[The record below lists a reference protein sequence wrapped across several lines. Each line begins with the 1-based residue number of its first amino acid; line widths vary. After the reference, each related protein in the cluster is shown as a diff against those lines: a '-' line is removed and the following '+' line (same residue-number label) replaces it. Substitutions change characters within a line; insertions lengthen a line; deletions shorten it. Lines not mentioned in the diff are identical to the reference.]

1 MFATN
6 PHLRIKPAQL
16 KIAPLGRCF
25 SHAEACR
32 IASQAMSGVA
42 NTVLIDLASAED
54 ATTSAFAQL
63 VILRRTLLSLGRAL
77 CLPGLRDRTAGIF
90 EVNRLAGVLPSI

>member
-16 KIAPLGRCF
+16 KIAPRGRCF
-25 SHAEACR
+25 SHADACR
-32 IASQAMSGVA
+32 VAIQAIDGKA
-42 NTVLIDLASAED
+42 NSILIDLACAED

-63 VILRRTLLSLGRAL
+63 VILRRTLLSLGRDL
-77 CLPGLRDRTAGIF
+77 CLTGLRDRTAGIF

>member
-6 PHLRIKPAQL
+6 PHLRIKPAQQ
-16 KIAPLGRCF
+16 KIAPMGRCF

-32 IASQAMSGVA
+32 IASQAMTGMA
-42 NTVLIDLASAED
+42 NTVLIDLTSAED

-63 VILRRTLLSLGRAL
+63 VILRRTLLSLGRDL
-77 CLPGLRDRTAGIF
+77 CLTGLRDRTAGIF